1 MTIKYKKVKDPVTDT
16 VQCIRNWDDA
26 QSEPITVKLIPLD
39 ENNVDYQEWQKWDA
53 IVGNTTL
60 DAD

>member
-1 MTIKYKKVKDPVTDT
+1 MTVRYKKVKDPVTDT

-39 ENNVDYQEWQKWDA
+39 
-53 IVGNTTL
+53 
-60 DAD
+60 

>member
-1 MTIKYKKVKDPVTDT
+1 MTVRHKKVKDPVTDT
-16 VQCIRNWDDA
+16 VQCIKNWDDA

-39 ENNVDYQEWQKWDA
+39 ENNVDYQDWQAWDA
-53 IVGNTTL
+53 IDGNTTE